1 MFIFSLLSGIASSL
15 GIIIKVVSL
24 PFKFI
29 WWIGKTIFKP
39 REKRNTYGRGR
50 RR

>member
-1 MFIFSLLSGIASSL
+1 MFIFSLLSGF
-15 GIIIKVVSL
+15 IKVVSL

-39 REKRNTYGRGR
+39 REKHNTYGRGR